1 MQVQSERF
9 EEAWC
14 GGGGGS
20 VKIQIQLQKK
30 TKEKKFQFMGF
41 CVVMEKKKTSFVDST

>member
-20 VKIQIQLQKK
+20 VKIQIQLQKRK
-30 TKEKKFQFMGF
+30 QKKRSFSSWGF
-41 CVVMEKKKTSFVDST
+41 VL